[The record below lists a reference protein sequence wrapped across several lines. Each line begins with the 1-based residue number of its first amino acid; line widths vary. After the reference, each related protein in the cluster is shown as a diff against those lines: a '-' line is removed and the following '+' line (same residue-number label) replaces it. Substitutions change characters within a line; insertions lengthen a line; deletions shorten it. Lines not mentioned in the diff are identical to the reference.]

1 MKDMKSKQPK
11 PRLPFIINPAAGR
24 VKKVNIEEAVQ
35 DSMLPDIY
43 DISFIY
49 TKGPGDATDIAK
61 DWSKRNARKIA
72 VFGGDGTVNEVAR
85 ALIHSKSSMGIIP
98 GGSGNGLSNH
108 LKIPLNIKQAI
119 SVIAQSRIMSIDH
132 GVLNDIPFFCTCGV
146 GFDALIG
153 HRFAEAGT
161 RGFKTYVKST
171 IHEYFK
177 YKPQKY
183 SLKVKGKK
191 KLRRKAFLVSFAN
204 ASQYGNNAF
213 IAPNANIQDGLI
225 DVCILKPFP
234 NYRIFD
240 IGIRL
245 FTKKLD
251 TSKYLETFKA
261 KKVTLKFKKPCEAHY
276 DGEPCFIDKKV
287 KIEVVPNALNVLVP
301 F

>member
-1 MKDMKSKQPK
+1 MKNMKPGKSK

-24 VKKVNIEEAVQ
+24 VQKVNIEEAVKE
-35 DSMLPDIY
+35 SILPEIY
-43 DISFIY
+43 DVAFY
-49 TKGPGDATDIAK
+49 HTKKPGDATVIAK
-61 DWSKRNARKIA
+61 DLAKCNTRKIA

-85 ALIHSKSSMGIIP
+85 ALVHSKTSMGIIP

-108 LKIPLNIKQAI
+108 LKIPLNIKQAL
-119 SVIAQSRIMSIDH
+119 SVIAESRIMSIDH
-132 GVLNDIPFFCTCGV
+132 GLLNNIPFFCTCGV

-153 HRFAEAGT
+153 HRFADAGT

-171 IHEYFK
+171 INEYFK

-183 SLKVKGKK
+183 RLKVKGKK
-191 KLRRKAFLVSFAN
+191 KMSRKAFLVSFAN
-204 ASQYGNNAF
+204 AAQYGNNAF
-213 IAPNANIQDGLI
+213 IAPNADIQDGLI

-234 NYRIFD
+234 NYRILD

-251 TSKYLETFKA
+251 KSKYLETFKA
-261 KKVTLKFKKPCEAHY
+261 KKVTLTFKKPCEAHY
-276 DGEPCFIDKKV
+276 DGEPCIIDKKV
-287 KIEVVPNALNVLVP
+287 KIGVVPNALNVLVP